1 MGNGTEIITVQAGA
15 SFSFT
20 ADVQVYHD
28 GPLSMLV
35 IAAAL
40 RKREKADGFDAK
52 IHGQGTC
59 NGGHF

>member
-28 GPLSMLV
+28 GPLSMYVATETFLKSKW
-35 IAAAL
+35 L
-40 RKREKADGFDAK
+40 MKYRAK
-52 IHGQGTC
+52 IHG
-59 NGGHF
+59 